1 MKTHY
6 SVTELLELELDGLP
20 KSQKGLDKFL
30 TRNNWKYREVPSRG
44 KGGIRREY
52 EPNANFKNLI
62 ISKVLKSKNL
72 TATVELETGLTEIN
86 PSQPIQSANQLS
98 NWQREIAENRLY
110 VVRFLQQQVNQGAQI
125 TRTIEQFITDAT
137 IRKLSPELQEA
148 VSKANAKSGDS
159 RVVSRRTVIDWV
171 STVKAAEEKNI
182 NAISVLA
189 PKERAK
195 KDIPDW
201 AEPLLKLWAKP
212 QKPTLAACLELLPS
226 YYSGK
231 QPSYTQAWGFIKKLG
246 AVSREKGRMGSRDIK
261 NIKGFIRRDSSDLLP
276 ADVYTADGHC
286 FDAEVAH
293 PLHGKP
299 FRPEITAILDVASRK
314 MVGWSVSLSESSW
327 AVLDAI
333 RMCATL
339 HGIPAMFYVD
349 NGSGYKNDVLTAQ
362 GRGVLSRLN
371 ITVSHALP
379 YNSQGKG
386 VIERSHKTLWV
397 NAAKNLPTYIG
408 KDMDAEASQI
418 VHKITRK
425 EIVKFGQTKALI
437 SWADFMV
444 VAAGVVDAYN
454 NKPHRS
460 LKRITDSVTVKKRH
474 QTPNEAWAEHG
485 ELPSIHRVDDWDAED
500 LFRPYE
506 ERKVLRCEVRIFN
519 NIYYSKVL
527 EEYHEDMVLV
537 GYDIHNAEKII
548 VRNLDGQFIC
558 HAIWNA
564 NKRDYFPKA
573 VVEQAREKRA
583 KGRLDRLA
591 VKQQEV
597 MEELNPQRV
606 IEHIEQ
612 QTVITFPNRQL
623 RSDAEIFAEI
633 EAIPVQQI
641 EEFKPKYVLP
651 TEVEA
656 VPTISS
662 DDQIYR
668 WMSLDQSI
676 LAGKSVSADDKEFWG
691 AFQLS
696 RKFKRLCNE
705 DQQLQ
710 QHLKETEQLRSAIG
724 L

>member
-30 TRNNWKYREVPSRG
+30 TRNNWKYKEVPSRG
-44 KGGIRREY
+44 KGGVRREY
-52 EPNANFKNLI
+52 EPNDNFKNLI
-62 ISKVLKSKNL
+62 ISKVLKSRNL
-72 TATVELETGLTEIN
+72 TATVELETGLIETN

-98 NWQREIAENRLY
+98 NWQREIAENRLFI
-110 VVRFLQQQVNQGAQI
+110 VRFLQQQVNHGTRI
-125 TRTIEQFITDAT
+125 TRTIEQLIADAT
-137 IRKLSPELQEA
+137 NRSLPPELQEA
-148 VSKANAKSGDS
+148 VLKANAKSGDN
-159 RVVSRRTVIDWV
+159 RVVSRRTLFDWFGSV
-171 STVKAAEEKNI
+171 EFAEGKNI
-182 NAISVLA
+182 SAISVLA

-201 AEPLLKLWAKP
+201 AEALLTLYRRP
-212 QKPTLAACLELLPS
+212 QKPTLAACLEFLPS
-226 YYSGK
+226 YYSGE
-231 QPSYTQAWGFIKKLG
+231 QPSYTQARNFIQKLG
-246 AVSREKGRMGSRDIK
+246 AVEREKGRMGSRDIK
-261 NIKGFIRRDSSDLLP
+261 NIKAFIRRDSKDLLP

-293 PLHGKP
+293 PMHGKP

-339 HGIPAMFYVD
+339 HGIPAIFYVD
-349 NGSGYKNDVLTAQ
+349 NGSGYKNDLLTAQ

-386 VIERSHKTLWV
+386 LIERSHKTLWV
-397 NAAKNLPTYIG
+397 NAAKTLPTYIG
-408 KDMDAEASQI
+408 KDMDAEASQT

-425 EIVKFGQTKALI
+425 DIIEFGESKALI
-437 SWADFMV
+437 SWSDFMELAANV
-444 VAAGVVDAYN
+444 VALYN

-460 LKRITDSVTVKKRH
+460 LKRITDPMTMKKRH
-474 QTPNEAWAEHG
+474 QTPNEAWSEHG
-485 ELPSIHRVDDWDAED
+485 ELPVHIVQDWDAED
-500 LFRPYE
+500 MFRPYE
-506 ERKVLRCEVRIFN
+506 ERKVLRCEIRLFS
-519 NIYYSKVL
+519 NIYFSKLL
-527 EEYHEDMVLV
+527 EEYHNDTVLV
-537 GYDIHNAEKII
+537 GYDIHDADKIT

-558 HAIWNA
+558 HAMWDA
-564 NKRDYFPKA
+564 NRRDYFPKP
-573 VVEQAREKRA
+573 VIEQAREKRA
-583 KGRLDRLA
+583 QGRLDRLA
-591 VKQQEV
+591 VKQREV
-597 MEELNPQRV
+597 MEELNPRRV

-612 QTVITFPNRQL
+612 QTVIPFPNRQL
-623 RSDAEIFAEI
+623 RSNAEILAEI
-633 EAIPVQQI
+633 EALPVKQV
-641 EEFKPKYVLP
+641 EEFKPKYALP
-651 TEVEA
+651 VDEMEA
-656 VPTISS
+656 VPIVSI
-662 DDQIYR
+662 DEQIGK
-668 WMSLDQSI
+668 WMSLDQAI
-676 LAGKSVSADDKEFWG
+676 LAGESVNDSDKEFWG

-696 RKFKRLCNE
+696 KKFKRLCNE